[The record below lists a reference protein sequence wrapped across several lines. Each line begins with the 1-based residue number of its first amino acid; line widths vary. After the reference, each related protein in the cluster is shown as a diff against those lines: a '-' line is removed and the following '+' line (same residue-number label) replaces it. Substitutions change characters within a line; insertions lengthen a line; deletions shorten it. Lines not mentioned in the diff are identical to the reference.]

1 MNIITPL
8 HSMLNTSLNM
18 KLDKKKLLG
27 QFFSGSKIAEM
38 IEALVPSR
46 NITSAI
52 DPMCGIG
59 DLLLPY
65 ADIEDLTGIEIDIQL
80 RDTII
85 ERLPNIQCISGNA
98 FSAQTLSCLKS
109 EGYDLVVANP
119 PYVRKELIGKA
130 EETKFSLTDIT
141 CNLHFFTDEF
151 NTLND
156 SERKMMH
163 CAIDKIS
170 GLSDLSIPAWLLCM
184 MLVNHKGK
192 FAIVLPNSWL
202 SREYSQ
208 PILELIDNLFDV
220 NYILNDVNGVWFKGN
235 AQVRTSIIIASRK
248 STCSIDTSI
257 VDLYESAQNST
268 SLYGN
273 VTEAHNFA
281 NFIEKGFSIPN
292 VCEIKRL
299 SKSTITSVQTEK
311 LEDCIRLVSSKS
323 NKYTT
328 MPSLEDVG
336 LKISQGL
343 RTGANGFFYLKRV
356 SEGVYQ
362 SNISAGF
369 ISHKDN
375 LFLPV
380 IQGQSDL
387 TDRYAVNTKL
397 STVLLNI
404 QDSLTQSD
412 FDNTEEEHKIGY
424 IVLPLD
430 IQQYISD
437 SEKLK
442 IKGNLI
448 PSLSSVKTNVSKPK
462 KGLYRFW
469 YMIPKL
475 QSRHTAKIFIPRVNS
490 SAVTVYK
497 CEIINAVIDANFSTI
512 DNSDNSIWTNN
523 ALIAILNSTWCQVQY
538 EQLGTVMGGGA
549 LKLEAVQ
556 LRKVKI
562 PNLSK
567 EVLLELDRIGGDLCK
582 CKISNQSDLLDQVDL
597 HIINSFLNS
606 KEKSEILLGEL
617 KNQLQHYKETR
628 Q

>member
-1 MNIITPL
+1 
-8 HSMLNTSLNM
+8 MLNTFLNM
-18 KLDKKKLLG
+18 KLDRKKLLG

-46 NITSAI
+46 GITSVI

-65 ADIEDLTGIEIDIQL
+65 AKIDDVTGVEIDINL
-80 RDTII
+80 RNTII
-85 ERLPNIQCISGNA
+85 ERLPNIQCISGNVFA
-98 FSAQTLSCLKS
+98 AQILSCLKL

-130 EETKFSLTDIT
+130 EETKFSLADII

-151 NTLND
+151 KTLNEI
-156 SERKMMH
+156 ERKMMH
-163 CAIDKIS
+163 GAIDKIS

-248 STCSIDTSI
+248 SACNIDTFI

-273 VTEAHNFA
+273 VTGVYNLA
-281 NFIEKGFSIPN
+281 NFIEEGASIPN

-299 SKSTITSVQTEK
+299 SKSTITSIQTIK
-311 LEDCIRLVSSKS
+311 LEDCVRSVSSNS
-323 NKYTT
+323 NEFIT
-328 MPSLEDVG
+328 MPSLVDIG

-362 SNISAGF
+362 SNISAAY

-404 QDSLTQSD
+404 QNSLTQRD
-412 FDNTEEEHKIGY
+412 YDNTDQEHKSGY
-424 IVLPLD
+424 GVLPYD
-430 IQQYISD
+430 IQQYISN

-442 IKGNLI
+442 IKGHLI
-448 PSLSSVKTNVSKPK
+448 PTLSSVKTNVSIPQ

-497 CEIINAVIDANFSTI
+497 NEIDNAVIDANFSTI

-523 ALIAILNSTWCQVQY
+523 VLLAILNSTWCQLQY

-567 EVLLELDRIGGDLCK
+567 KVLSELDKIGEELCK
-582 CKISNQSDLLDQVDL
+582 RKISNQSDLLDKVDL
-597 HIINSFLNS
+597 HILNSFLKNE
-606 KEKSEILLGEL
+606 EKIDTLLGEL
-617 KNQLQHYKETR
+617 KNKLQHYKEAR

>member
-1 MNIITPL
+1 
-8 HSMLNTSLNM
+8 MLNTSLNM
-18 KLDKKKLLG
+18 IRDKKKLLG

-46 NITSAI
+46 SVTSAI

-65 ADIEDLTGIEIDIQL
+65 ANIDDLTGIEIDKQL

-98 FSAQTLSCLKS
+98 FAAQTLSRLKP
-109 EGYDLVVANP
+109 EGYDLVVTNP

-130 EETKFSLTDIT
+130 KETKFSLTDII
-141 CNLHFFTDEF
+141 CNLHFFTDKL
-151 NTLND
+151 NTLN
-156 SERKMMH
+156 EVEKNMMH

-170 GLSDLSIPAWLLCM
+170 GLSDMSIPAWLLCM
-184 MLVNHKGK
+184 MLVNQNGK

-208 PILELIDNLFDV
+208 PILELIDKLFNV

-248 STCSIDTSI
+248 SACSDKTLL
-257 VDLYESAQNST
+257 VDLYESAQNSN
-268 SLYGN
+268 SIFGN
-273 VTEAHNFA
+273 VTEADNFA
-281 NFIEKGFSIPN
+281 NFIKKAVSIPN

-299 SKSTITSVQTEK
+299 SKNTITSVQTEK
-311 LEDCIRLVSSKS
+311 LEDCIKSVSSES
-323 NKYTT
+323 NEY
-328 MPSLEDVG
+328 MNMSSLEDIG

-343 RTGANGFFYLKRV
+343 RTGANVFFYLKRI
-356 SEGVYQ
+356 SKGVYQ
-362 SNISAGF
+362 SNISATY
-369 ISHKDN
+369 IRDKEN

-380 IQGQSDL
+380 VQGQSDL
-387 TDRYAVNTKL
+387 TDRYVVNTKL
-397 STVLLNI
+397 TTVLLNI

-424 IVLPLD
+424 NVLPLD

-437 SEKLK
+437 SENIR

-448 PSLSSVKTNVSKPK
+448 PTLSSVKTNVSKPK
-462 KGLYRFW
+462 KGLHRFW

-490 SAVTVYK
+490 CAVTVYK
-497 CEIINAVIDANFSTI
+497 CEIMNAVIDANFSTI
-512 DNSDNSIWTNN
+512 DNADSNIWTNN
-523 ALIAILNSTWCQVQY
+523 VLVAILNSTWCQVQY

-567 EVLLELDRIGGDLCK
+567 KVLSEIDRIGGELCK
-582 CKISNQSDLLDQVDL
+582 CKISTQSNLLDQVDL
-597 HIINSFLNS
+597 YILNSFLNS
-606 KEKSEILLGEL
+606 IEKSKTLLGEL
-617 KNQLQHYKETR
+617 KNKLQHYKEAR
-628 Q
+628 K

>member
-1 MNIITPL
+1 MPNI
-8 HSMLNTSLNM
+8 SLDM
-18 KLDKKKLLG
+18 KVDKKKLLG

-38 IEALVPSR
+38 IEALVPSQS
-46 NITSAI
+46 ISSVV

-65 ADIEDLTGIEIDIQL
+65 ADIDDVTGIEIDKQL
-80 RDTII
+80 RTTII
-85 ERLPNIQCISGNA
+85 DRLPKIECISGNA
-98 FSAQTLSCLKS
+98 FAAQTLSKLKS

-130 EETKFSLTDIT
+130 EETKFSLTDII

-156 SERKMMH
+156 IEKEMMH
-163 CAIDKIS
+163 SAIDKIS
-170 GLSDLSIPAWLLCM
+170 GLSDLSIPAWLLCI
-184 MLVNHKGK
+184 MLVKRNGK

-248 STCSIDTSI
+248 PSFNIGASI
-257 VDLYESAQNST
+257 VDLYERAQNAT

-273 VTEAHNFA
+273 VTNITNFA
-281 NFIEKGFSIPN
+281 NFIEKGVSIPN
-292 VCEIKRL
+292 VCEIKHL
-299 SKSTITSVQTEK
+299 SKSSITNIQAEK
-311 LEDCIRLVSSKS
+311 LEDCISTFSSKS
-323 NKYTT
+323 NEYTT
-328 MPSLEDVG
+328 MLSLEDVG

-356 SEGVYQ
+356 IDGVYQ
-362 SNISAGF
+362 SNISADY
-369 ISHKDN
+369 IRHQDDY
-375 LFLPV
+375 FLPV

-387 TDRYAVNTKL
+387 TEKYSVNTKL
-397 STVLLNI
+397 NVVLLNI
-404 QDSLTQSD
+404 QDALTQRD
-412 FDNTEEEHKIGY
+412 FDSTEEEHKKGY
-424 IVLPLD
+424 KVLPLD

-437 SEKLK
+437 SESLK

-448 PSLSSVKTNVSKPK
+448 PTLSSVKTNVSKPI

-475 QSRHTAKIFIPRVNS
+475 QSRHTARIFIPRVNS
-490 SAVTVYK
+490 LSVTAYK
-497 CEIINAVIDANFSTI
+497 NEIENAVIDANFSTI
-512 DNSDNSIWTNN
+512 DNSNNDIWTNN
-523 ALIAILNSTWCQVQY
+523 TLVAILNSTWCQVQY

-562 PNLSK
+562 PNLSEK
-567 EVLLELDRIGGDLCK
+567 VLSELDKIGGELCK
-582 CKISNQSDLLDQVDL
+582 CKISNQSNLLDQVDL
-597 HIINSFLNS
+597 HILNSFLNS
-606 KEKSEILLGEL
+606 NEKSILLLSEL
-617 KNQLQHYKETR
+617 KKNLRHYKESR

>member
-1 MNIITPL
+1 
-8 HSMLNTSLNM
+8 MLNTSLNM

-46 NITSAI
+46 KITSAI

-65 ADIEDLTGIEIDIQL
+65 ADIEDLTGVEIDVQL

-85 ERLPNIQCISGNA
+85 ERLPNIQCISGNV
-98 FSAQTLSCLKS
+98 FSAQILSCLKS

-130 EETKFSLTDIT
+130 QETKFSLTDIT

-156 SERKMMH
+156 SERNMMH

-184 MLVNHKGK
+184 MLVNHNGK

-202 SREYSQ
+202 SREYSK

-248 STCSIDTSI
+248 SSCNINTSI
-257 VDLYESAQNST
+257 VDLYESAQNSI

-273 VTEAHNFA
+273 VTEAYNFA
-281 NFIEKGFSIPN
+281 KFIRKGISIPN
-292 VCEIKRL
+292 ICEIKHL
-299 SKSTITSVQTEK
+299 PKSTITSVQTEK
-311 LEDCIRLVSSKS
+311 LEDCIRSVSSKS
-323 NKYTT
+323 NEYIT

-356 SEGVYQ
+356 CEGVYQ
-362 SNISAGF
+362 SNIYAGY

-387 TDRYAVNTKL
+387 TDRYAVKTKL

-424 IVLPLD
+424 NVLPLD

-442 IKGNLI
+442 IKGNFI
-448 PSLSSVKTNVSKPK
+448 PSLSSVKTNISKPK

-475 QSRHTAKIFIPRVNS
+475 QSRHSAKIFIPRVNS

-497 CEIINAVIDANFSTI
+497 CDIENAVIDANFSTI
-512 DNSDNSIWTNN
+512 DNLKNSIWTNN
-523 ALIAILNSTWCQVQY
+523 ALVAILNSTWCQVQY

-567 EVLLELDRIGGDLCK
+567 KVLLELDRIGGELCK

-597 HIINSFLNS
+597 HIINSFLNN

-617 KNQLQHYKETR
+617 KNKLQHYKEIR

>member
-1 MNIITPL
+1 MPNI
-8 HSMLNTSLNM
+8 SLNM
-18 KLDKKKLLG
+18 KVNRKKLLG

-38 IEALVPSR
+38 IEELVPAQS
-46 NITSAI
+46 ISSAI

-65 ADIEDLTGIEIDIQL
+65 ADIDDVTGIEIDKQL
-80 RDTII
+80 RKTIMD
-85 ERLPNIQCISGNA
+85 RLPNIECICGNA
-98 FSAQTLSCLKS
+98 FSAQTLSRLKS

-130 EETKFSLTDIT
+130 EETKFSLADII

-156 SERKMMH
+156 IEKEMMH

-170 GLSDLSIPAWLLCM
+170 GLSDLSIPAWLLCII
-184 MLVNHKGK
+184 LVSRNGK

-208 PILELIDNLFDV
+208 PVLELVDNLFDV
-220 NYILNDVNGVWFKGN
+220 NYIINDVNGVWFKEY

-248 STCSIDTSI
+248 PSSSIGASI
-257 VDLYESAQNST
+257 VDLYEKAQNRT

-273 VTEAHNFA
+273 ITNITNFA
-281 NFIEKGFSIPN
+281 TFIEDGVSIPN
-292 VCEIKRL
+292 VCEIKHL
-299 SKSTITSVQTEK
+299 SKSSITNIQAEK
-311 LEDCIRLVSSKS
+311 LGDCISSYSSKS
-323 NKYTT
+323 NEYTK
-328 MPSLEDVG
+328 MPSLDEVG

-356 SEGVYQ
+356 IEGVYK
-362 SNISAGF
+362 SNISADY
-369 ISHKDN
+369 IRHQDDY
-375 LFLPV
+375 LLPV

-387 TDRYAVNTKL
+387 TEKYSVNTDL
-397 STVLLNI
+397 NVFLLNI
-404 QDSLTQSD
+404 QDALTQHD
-412 FDNTEEEHKIGY
+412 FDNTEEEHKTGY
-424 IVLPLD
+424 KILPID

-437 SEKLK
+437 SECLK
-442 IKGNLI
+442 IRGNLI
-448 PSLSSVKTNVSKPK
+448 PTLSSVKTNVSKPK

-490 SAVTVYK
+490 SSVTAYK
-497 CEIINAVIDANFSTI
+497 CEIENAVIDANFSTI
-512 DNSDNSIWTNN
+512 DNSNNCIWTNDV
-523 ALIAILNSTWCQVQY
+523 LVAILNSTWCQVQY

-562 PNLSK
+562 PFLSK
-567 EVLLELDRIGGDLCK
+567 NVLSELDRLGGELCK
-582 CKISNQSDLLDQVDL
+582 CDITNQSNLLDQVDL
-597 HIINSFLNS
+597 HILNSFLNTI
-606 KEKSEILLGEL
+606 EDSELLLSEL
-617 KNQLQHYKETR
+617 KNKLQHYKEAR

>member
-1 MNIITPL
+1 
-8 HSMLNTSLNM
+8 MLNTSLNM
-18 KLDKKKLLG
+18 KADKKKLLG

-38 IEALVPSR
+38 IEALVPSQSV
-46 NITSAI
+46 TSAI

-65 ADIEDLTGIEIDIQL
+65 SDVHDVTGIEIDRQL
-80 RDTII
+80 RNTII
-85 ERLPNIQCISGNA
+85 ERLPYIECISGNA
-98 FSAQTLSCLKS
+98 FSAQTLSRLNS

-119 PYVRKELIGKA
+119 PYVRKELIGKS
-130 EETKFSLTDIT
+130 EETNFSLTDII

-156 SERKMMH
+156 NEKEMMH
-163 CAIDKIS
+163 CAIDKVS
-170 GLSDLSIPAWLLCM
+170 GLSDLSIPAWLLCI
-184 MLVNHKGK
+184 MLVNRNGK

-208 PILELIDNLFDV
+208 PILELIDKLFDV

-248 STCSIDTSI
+248 TTRKICTSI
-257 VDLYESAQNST
+257 VDLYDNAQNSI

-273 VTEAHNFA
+273 VTGIHNFA
-281 NFIEKGFSIPN
+281 QFIEEGVSVSN

-299 SKSTITSVQTEK
+299 TKSSISSIQAEK
-311 LEDCIRLVSSKS
+311 LEDCIRSVSSE
-323 NKYTT
+323 NKEYGT

-343 RTGANGFFYLKRV
+343 RTGANGFFYLKCV
-356 SEGVYQ
+356 SDGLYQ
-362 SNISAGF
+362 SNISADYICHQEG
-369 ISHKDN
+369 

-387 TDRYAVNTKL
+387 ADKYVVNNKM

-412 FDNTEEEHKIGY
+412 YDNTEEEHKTGY
-424 IVLPLD
+424 KVLPLD

-437 SEKLK
+437 SECLK
-442 IKGNLI
+442 IKGTLI
-448 PSLSSVKTNVSKPK
+448 PTLSSVKTNVSKPK

-490 SAVTVYK
+490 FSVYAYKSEIRGAVV
-497 CEIINAVIDANFSTI
+497 DANFSTI
-512 DNSDNSIWTNN
+512 DNSNNRIWTNN
-523 ALIAILNSTWCQVQY
+523 ALVAILNSTWCQVQY
-538 EQLGTVMGGGA
+538 EQFGTVMGGGA

-562 PNLSK
+562 PNLS
-567 EVLLELDRIGGDLCK
+567 ENVLSELDKIGGDLCK
-582 CKISNQSDLLDQVDL
+582 CKITKHYNLLDQADL
-597 HIINSFLNS
+597 LILNSFVNS
-606 KEKSEILLGEL
+606 KEKSKILLDEL
-617 KNQLQHYKETR
+617 KNKLQHYKEAR
-628 Q
+628 L

>member
-1 MNIITPL
+1 
-8 HSMLNTSLNM
+8 M
-18 KLDKKKLLG
+18 KVEKKKLLG

-46 NITSAI
+46 SITSVI

-65 ADIEDLTGIEIDIQL
+65 ADIDDVTGIEIDKQL
-80 RDTII
+80 RATII
-85 ERLPNIQCISGNA
+85 ERLPNIECISGNA
-98 FSAQTLSCLKS
+98 FAAQTLSSLKS

-130 EETKFSLTDIT
+130 EETKFSLTDII
-141 CNLHFFTDEF
+141 CNLHFFTDEL

-156 SERKMMH
+156 IEKEMMH
-163 CAIDKIS
+163 RAIDKIS
-170 GLSDLSIPAWLLCM
+170 GLSDLSIPAWLLCI
-184 MLVNHKGK
+184 MLVNRNGK

-248 STCSIDTSI
+248 PSSSIGTSI
-257 VDLYESAQNST
+257 VDLYERAQNST

-273 VTEAHNFA
+273 VTDIHNFA
-281 NFIEKGFSIPN
+281 EFIDKGVSIPN
-292 VCEIKRL
+292 VCEVKHS
-299 SKSTITSVQTEK
+299 SKSSITNIQAEK
-311 LEDCIRLVSSKS
+311 LEDYISSFSSKS
-323 NKYTT
+323 NEYTT
-328 MPSLEDVG
+328 MSSLEDVG

-356 SEGVYQ
+356 TEGVYQ
-362 SNISAGF
+362 SNISADY
-369 ISHKDN
+369 ISHQDDY
-375 LFLPV
+375 FLPV

-387 TDRYAVNTKL
+387 TEKYAVNTKL
-397 STVLLNI
+397 SFVLLNI
-404 QDSLTQSD
+404 QDALTQCD
-412 FDNTEEEHKIGY
+412 FDSTEEEHKMGY
-424 IVLPLD
+424 KVLPPD

-437 SEKLK
+437 SERLK

-448 PSLSSVKTNVSKPK
+448 PTLSSVRTNVSKPK

-490 SAVTVYK
+490 FSVTAYK
-497 CEIINAVIDANFSTI
+497 SEIENAVIDANFSTI
-512 DNSDNSIWTNN
+512 DNSNNRIWTNN
-523 ALIAILNSTWCQVQY
+523 TLVAILNSTWCQVQY

-556 LRKVKI
+556 LRKVRI
-562 PNLSK
+562 PNLSEK
-567 EVLLELDRIGGDLCK
+567 ILSELDKLGDKLCK
-582 CKISNQSDLLDQVDL
+582 CKITSHSNLLDQVDL
-597 HIINSFLNS
+597 HILNSFLNS
-606 KEKSEILLGEL
+606 EEKSEELLDEL
-617 KNQLQHYKETR
+617 KKKLQHYKEAR

>member
-1 MNIITPL
+1 
-8 HSMLNTSLNM
+8 MLNTSLNM

-46 NITSAI
+46 SITSAI

-65 ADIEDLTGIEIDIQL
+65 ADIADVTGVEIDTQL
-80 RDTII
+80 RDIII
-85 ERLPNIQCISGNA
+85 ERLPNIQCISGNVFA
-98 FSAQTLSCLKS
+98 AQSLSCLKS

-130 EETKFSLTDIT
+130 EETKFSLKDII

-151 NTLND
+151 NTLNEI
-156 SERKMMH
+156 ERTMMH
-163 CAIDKIS
+163 GAIDKIS

-192 FAIVLPNSWL
+192 FAVVLPNSWL

-248 STCSIDTSI
+248 SACNTETFI
-257 VDLYESAQNST
+257 VDLYKGAQNST

-273 VTEAHNFA
+273 VAEQYNFA
-281 NFIEKGFSIPN
+281 SFIEKGVSIPN
-292 VCEIKRL
+292 VCEIKL
-299 SKSTITSVQTEK
+299 LPQNTITSVRTEK
-311 LEDCIRLVSSKS
+311 LEDCVRSVSPNS
-323 NKYTT
+323 NEFIT
-328 MPSLEDVG
+328 MPSLVDLG

-343 RTGANGFFYLKRV
+343 RTGANGFFYLRRV

-362 SNISAGF
+362 SNISADY

-387 TDRYAVNTKL
+387 TDRYVLNTKL
-397 STVLLNI
+397 RTVLLNI
-404 QDSLTQSD
+404 QDSLTQID
-412 FDNTEEEHKIGY
+412 YDNTEEEHKIGY
-424 IVLPLD
+424 GVLPFD

-442 IKGNLI
+442 IKGHLI
-448 PSLSSVKTNVSKPK
+448 PTLSSVKTNVSKPQ

-490 SAVTVYK
+490 SIVTVYK
-497 CEIINAVIDANFSTI
+497 NEIVNAVIDANFSTV

-523 ALIAILNSTWCQVQY
+523 ALVAILNSTWCQLQY

-567 EVLLELDRIGGDLCK
+567 EVLSEFDKFGEELCK
-582 CKISNQSDLLDQVDL
+582 RKISNQSDLLDKIDL
-597 HIINSFLNS
+597 RILNSFLKN
-606 KEKSEILLGEL
+606 EERSETLLREL
-617 KNQLQHYKETR
+617 KNKLQHYKEAR

>member
-1 MNIITPL
+1 MGREL
-8 HSMLNTSLNM
+8 
-18 KLDKKKLLG
+18 KKEH
-27 QFFSGSKIAEM
+27 F
-38 IEALVPSR
+38 V
-46 NITSAI
+46 
-52 DPMCGIG
+52 
-59 DLLLPY
+59 
-65 ADIEDLTGIEIDIQL
+65 L
-80 RDTII
+80 RDRTFRFTIS
-85 ERLPNIQCISGNA
+85 Q
-98 FSAQTLSCLKS
+98 
-109 EGYDLVVANP
+109 
-119 PYVRKELIGKA
+119 
-130 EETKFSLTDIT
+130 
-141 CNLHFFTDEF
+141 HF
-151 NTLND
+151 
-156 SERKMMH
+156 
-163 CAIDKIS
+163 
-170 GLSDLSIPAWLLCM
+170 
-184 MLVNHKGK
+184 
-192 FAIVLPNSWL
+192 VL
-202 SREYSQ
+202 R
-208 PILELIDNLFDV
+208 
-220 NYILNDVNGVWFKGN
+220 
-235 AQVRTSIIIASRK
+235 II
-248 STCSIDTSI
+248 CSIDTPI

-323 NKYTT
+323 NEYTA

-343 RTGANGFFYLKRV
+343 RTGANGFFYLKLV

-567 EVLLELDRIGGDLCK
+567 DVLLELDRIGGDLCK
-582 CKISNQSDLLDQVDL
+582 CKISNQSDLLDLVDL

>member
-1 MNIITPL
+1 
-8 HSMLNTSLNM
+8 MLNTSLNM
-18 KLDKKKLLG
+18 NLDKKKLLG

-46 NITSAI
+46 SITSAI

-65 ADIEDLTGIEIDIQL
+65 ANIDDVTGIEIDKQL

-85 ERLPNIQCISGNA
+85 ERLPKIQCISGNA
-98 FSAQTLSCLKS
+98 FAAQILSCLKP

-130 EETKFSLTDIT
+130 EETKFSLTDII

-151 NTLND
+151 YTLNEI
-156 SERKMMH
+156 ERNMMH

-184 MLVNHKGK
+184 MLVNNNGK

-208 PILELIDNLFDV
+208 PILDLVDKLFDV

-248 STCSIDTSI
+248 SACSVKTFL
-257 VDLYESAQNST
+257 VDLYESAQNSN
-268 SLYGN
+268 SIFGN
-273 VTEAHNFA
+273 VAEAHNFA
-281 NFIEKGFSIPN
+281 NFIEQGVSIPN

-299 SKSTITSVQTEK
+299 SKSTITSVRAEK
-311 LEDCIRLVSSKS
+311 LEDCISSVSSES
-323 NKYTT
+323 NECIK
-328 MPSLEDVG
+328 MPSLEDLG

-343 RTGANGFFYLKRV
+343 RTGANGFFYLKRI

-362 SNISAGF
+362 SNISAAY
-369 ISHKDN
+369 IKHKEN

-380 IQGQSDL
+380 VQGQSDL

-397 STVLLNI
+397 ITVLLNI

-412 FDNTEEEHKIGY
+412 FDNTEDEHKIGY
-424 IVLPLD
+424 NVLPID

-437 SEKLK
+437 SENLK

-448 PSLSSVKTNVSKPK
+448 PTLSSVKTNVSKPK

-490 SAVTVYK
+490 CAVTVYK
-497 CEIINAVIDANFSTI
+497 CEIMNAVIDANFSTI
-512 DNSDNSIWTNN
+512 DNADSNIWTNN
-523 ALIAILNSTWCQVQY
+523 VLVAILNSTWCQVQY

-567 EVLLELDRIGGDLCK
+567 KVLSEIDRIGGELCK
-582 CKISNQSDLLDQVDL
+582 CKISTQSNLLDQVDL
-597 HIINSFLNS
+597 YILNSFLNS
-606 KEKSEILLGEL
+606 IEKSKTLLGEL
-617 KNQLQHYKETR
+617 KNKLQHYKDAR
-628 Q
+628 K